1 MNHAHRLLHKV
12 LTRALKH
19 NTLTRNVASLVTP
32 AVEQQEVE
40 VLQPEQVS
48 AVLESLQGHTLLPI
62 VSLALATGMRRGELL
77 GLQWGDIELDAA
89 KPFLRVER
97 SVEET
102 KAGLRLKPPKSKR
115 GRRNITLPPDAVA
128 TLRTH
133 KVEQMQ
139 LRLQLGLGNIKPDAL
154 MFSDME
160 GRPLNPHAVS
170 RAWRRVCDTKNLPRV
185 SFHALR
191 HTHASVLIGAGV
203 DVLTIS
209 RRLGHSKA
217 SMTLDIYGHLI
228 SGGGEAAAKAIEWL
242 LK

>member
-1 MNHAHRLLHKV
+1 
-12 LTRALKH
+12 
-19 NTLTRNVASLVTP
+19 
-32 AVEQQEVE
+32 
-40 VLQPEQVS
+40 
-48 AVLESLQGHTLLPI
+48 
-62 VSLALATGMRRGELL
+62 MRRGELL

-128 TLRTH
+128 MLRTH

-160 GRPLNPHAVS
+160 GRPLNPHGVS
-170 RAWRRVCDTKNLPRV
+170 RAWRRVCDAKNLPRV

-228 SGGGEAAAKAIEWL
+228 SGGDEAAAKAIEGL